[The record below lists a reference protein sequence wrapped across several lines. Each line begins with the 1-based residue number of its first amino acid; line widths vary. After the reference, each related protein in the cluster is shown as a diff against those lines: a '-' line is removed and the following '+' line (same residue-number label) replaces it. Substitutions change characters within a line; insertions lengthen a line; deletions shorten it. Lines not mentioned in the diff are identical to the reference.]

1 MTQREQV
8 YITMEK
14 NGGYAT
20 FQQLNR
26 LVDTSEWGTKTPDAT
41 IRKIVQQS
49 DDFIKIKP
57 GLWAL
62 KKYKEKVLQ
71 QLGVELDNI
80 ESDKR
85 FTHSFYQG
93 MVVEIGNNKHYN
105 TYVPA
110 QDKNKNFL
118 EMKLSEIVTLNSM
131 PNFTYDTLLRRART
145 VDVVWFNERQMPC
158 GFYEIEHTTDIK
170 NSLSKFYEL
179 QDFRAD
185 FVIIADEK
193 RREQFNDIMSFS
205 MYEPIRRFV
214 KFVSYDNLERQ
225 YAKEKIVLTELL

>member
-8 YITMEK
+8 YTTMEK

-26 LVDTSEWGTKTPDAT
+26 LVDTSKWGTKTPDAT

-80 ESDKR
+80 ESDKG

-93 MVVEIGNNKHYN
+93 MVVEIGNSKHYN

-205 MYEPIRRFV
+205 MYEPIRECMKLF
-214 KFVSYDNLERQ
+214 L
-225 YAKEKIVLTELL
+225 

>member
-14 NGGYAT
+14 NGGNAT

-26 LVDTSEWGTKTPDAT
+26 LVDTSEWGTETPDAT

-62 KKYKEKVLQ
+62 KKYKERVLR
-71 QLGVELDNI
+71 QLGVELDNS

-93 MVVEIGNNKHYN
+93 MVVEIGNSKHYN

-110 QDKNKNFL
+110 QDK
-118 EMKLSEIVTLNSM
+118 
-131 PNFTYDTLLRRART
+131 
-145 VDVVWFNERQMPC
+145 
-158 GFYEIEHTTDIK
+158 IK
-170 NSLSKFYEL
+170 IFWK
-179 QDFRAD
+179 
-185 FVIIADEK
+185 
-193 RREQFNDIMSFS
+193 
-205 MYEPIRRFV
+205 
-214 KFVSYDNLERQ
+214 
-225 YAKEKIVLTELL
+225 